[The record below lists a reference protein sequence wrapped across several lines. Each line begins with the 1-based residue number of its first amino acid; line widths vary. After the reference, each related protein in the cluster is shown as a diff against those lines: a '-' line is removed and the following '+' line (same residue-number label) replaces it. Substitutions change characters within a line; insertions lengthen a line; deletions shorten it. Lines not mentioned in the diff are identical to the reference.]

1 MAKTLKDLPVGS
13 IITHAGATIYNKPIR
28 WMKLEDNHYGMNETT
43 LIAKDIIKHMCVD
56 AKEPGNSDSDR
67 GQYGNNRYI
76 HSNIHQW
83 LNSDKTS
90 WYSDAHSSDQ
100 APNKSRVWLGKN
112 PYDNIP
118 GFMNAWDQDFK
129 EAILNTSLKVVKS
142 STDGGG
148 MDTFNAKVFC
158 LSGAE
163 AGLGDE
169 SGADGTPFSYFDSNS
184 RRKAVPTADA
194 KANNDDSDYDTTWW
208 LRTSKVNRS
217 HYVHCVEDDGSLF
230 FGDAYLGR
238 YGVRPALNFPS
249 SISISEKGNGEYELT
264 FNTSPEISGIDT
276 NLGEKN
282 QPFEI
287 QYSVEDKDITD
298 NVTITEH
305 LNNSLI
311 RRITNANNTEQT
323 LKITS
328 ELLNSCPLGETNTI
342 KIYAEDDKDA
352 GTYRNYWFK
361 RTNTPPYFVEE
372 NMDLGTVTKAPTIT
386 FTAKDDDG
394 DKYLKAKVK
403 INQRVVKTYEQ
414 LGNGEQVSFTL
425 DWKDFM
431 QLHHS
436 RKHNLWV
443 EVEDSSGALATLKYT
458 FERDTKKIEI
468 ATNTAPLDIKVK
480 LMVFNANIKLGEG
493 ATFLQYACNDFG
505 TKNTWEKIEN
515 GVPHEFTNKH
525 EGEDVIG
532 YKCELTKG
540 TGESEIR
547 SIGGSFI

>member
-1 MAKTLKDLPVGS
+1 MAIKRFTTIITPDEYGDNKFSHWKYYIIKNLRGLTYVYTNNAQSQSYNSSTGNFIRGPKDIKQALQLDAFTEEKVFEMIEKGDIKFYINDKEYPVFYHYLYPGATERHLFVYSEEEQTTIRERTLKIELVLNDKYLNNTPV
-13 IITHAGATIYNKPIR
+13 
-28 WMKLEDNHYGMNETT
+28 
-43 LIAKDIIKHMCVD
+43 
-56 AKEPGNSDSDR
+56 
-67 GQYGNNRYI
+67 
-76 HSNIHQW
+76 
-83 LNSDKTS
+83 
-90 WYSDAHSSDQ
+90 
-100 APNKSRVWLGKN
+100 
-112 PYDNIP
+112 
-118 GFMNAWDQDFK
+118 
-129 EAILNTSLKVVKS
+129 
-142 STDGGG
+142 
-148 MDTFNAKVFC
+148 
-158 LSGAE
+158 
-163 AGLGDE
+163 
-169 SGADGTPFSYFDSNS
+169 
-184 RRKAVPTADA
+184 
-194 KANNDDSDYDTTWW
+194 
-208 LRTSKVNRS
+208 
-217 HYVHCVEDDGSLF
+217 
-230 FGDAYLGR
+230 
-238 YGVRPALNFPS
+238 
-249 SISISEKGNGEYELT
+249 
-264 FNTSPEISGIDT
+264 ISGEDA

-282 QPFEI
+282 KPFEI

-298 NVTITEH
+298 NVTITES
-305 LNNSLI
+305 LNNRQI
-311 RRITNANNTEQT
+311 RKVSNANNTDQT

-342 KIYAEDDKDA
+342 KIYAEDEKGA

-372 NMDLGTVTKAPTIT
+372 NTDLGTVTKAPTIT
-386 FTAKDDDG
+386 FTPKDDDG

-403 INQRVVKTYEQ
+403 INQRVVKTYDQ

-431 QLHHS
+431 QLNHS

-515 GVPHEFTNKH
+515 GVPHEFANKH
-525 EGEDVIG
+525 EGKDVIG
-532 YKCELTKG
+532 YKCELIKG